1 MFKPI
6 LILTFLHLLGC
17 STSIVKK
24 DQPGTQS
31 QVPTQA
37 DTVSNSAPHE
47 TPISDVEFGAIIYLP
62 VEFYSTPQERVKI
75 KQAGELV
82 NNTLHS
88 SCFRNYMA
96 SRRLIETKNL
106 SNEVIISQ
114 ISRLSGLVDVSM
126 YFNRWS
132 SAMAYRQPPELKIN
146 LNRKYFSASGNAC
159 EWASTMAHETMHAL
173 LNFEHSFKWTPERQY
188 SVPYSVG
195 SAVEKCCKE

>member
-17 STSIVKK
+17 STIQKQV
-24 DQPGTQS
+24 QPGDQS

-37 DTVSNSAPHE
+37 DTASNSVANE
-47 TPISDVEFGAIIYLP
+47 TPISDVEFGAIIFSP
-62 VEFYSTPQERVKI
+62 VEFYSTPQERAMI
-75 KQAGELV
+75 KRSGELV

-88 SCFRNYMA
+88 SCFRDYMA

-106 SNEVIISQ
+106 SNEEIISQ
-114 ISRLSGLVDVSM
+114 ISRLSGLVAVSM

-132 SAMAYRQPPELKIN
+132 KAMAYRQPPELKIN

-159 EWASTMAHETMHAL
+159 GWASTMAHETMHAL

>member
-1 MFKPI
+1 MGIFKPI

-17 STSIVKK
+17 STIPKQ
-24 DQPGTQS
+24 DQPGEQS

-37 DTVSNSAPHE
+37 DTASNPASG

-62 VEFYSTPQERVKI
+62 IEFYSTPQERTMI
-75 KQAGELV
+75 KRAGEKV

-88 SCFRNYMA
+88 SCFRDYMA
-96 SRRLIETKNL
+96 SQRLIETKSL
-106 SNEVIISQ
+106 SNKEVINQ
-114 ISRLSGLVDVSM
+114 ISILSGLVDVSM

-132 SAMAYRQPPELKIN
+132 KAMAYRQPPELKIN
-146 LNRKYFSASGNAC
+146 LNRKYFSASVNAC
-159 EWASTMAHETMHAL
+159 QWASTMAHETMHAL

-188 SVPYSVG
+188 SVPYQVG